1 MVSKKAIV
9 LEFVLLLLFFGVLG
23 QNVSFILVDKLSEFN
38 TVEMFATVSD
48 VESTSAGGKNTWTID
63 VKQPNGKLLI
73 SSVVEKNLDL
83 SAIGGLQEGEQIT
96 FRMTISTAS
105 QFRETGTGNIVA
117 LSSPT
122 QEIFSIDRYNE
133 VMGHEILPIKIVG
146 IVVQVILLFLLIYF
160 GRKIKI
166 SRKN

>member
-1 MVSKKAIV
+1 MVARKTIV

-23 QNVSFILVDKLSEFN
+23 QNVSFILIDKLSEFN
-38 TVEMFATVSD
+38 TVEMSATASD
-48 VESTSAGGKNTWTID
+48 VESTSAGEKNTWTINI
-63 VKQPNGKLLI
+63 KQPNGKLQI

-96 FRMTISTAS
+96 FRMTISAAS
-105 QFRETGTGNIVA
+105 QFRETEMGNIVA

-122 QEIFSIDRYNE
+122 QEILSIDRYNE
-133 VMGHEILPIKIVG
+133 VMGREILPIKIAG
-146 IVVQVILLFLLIYF
+146 IVVQVILLFLLIFF

-166 SRKN
+166 SRKH